1 MQLYRGGESR
11 KVPQEIKKKN
21 APGSE
26 RGKEYSIS
34 VLFLRA
40 QEQSRT
46 FRKDIHSAKPL
57 LGIYYSPGMHVKE
70 KPRAQR
76 DGKTARS
83 NHEVGEQKE
92 AQVKESPWEPLGQQ
106 QQRSPCG
113 RSRSPHLSTE
123 APSHLSQSSEDWA
136 TEAAHPSNQLLPAP
150 SRPLSH
156 CC

>member
-1 MQLYRGGESR
+1 MQLYCGGESR

-21 APGSE
+21 APGPE

-34 VLFLRA
+34 VLFLWA

-57 LGIYYSPGMHVKE
+57 LGIYYSPGVHVKE

-76 DGKTARS
+76 DGKTAHS

-92 AQVKESPWEPLGQQ
+92 AQVRESPWEPPGQQQQ

-113 RSRSPHLSTE
+113 RSRSPYLSTE
-123 APSHLSQSSEDWA
+123 APTCHNPQRIGLQRPHTPVTNFS
-136 TEAAHPSNQLLPAP
+136 LLLAGP
-150 SRPLSH
+150 
-156 CC
+156 